1 MGKSV
6 NNNSTQSSEPNSS
19 VSPSNTSKNP
29 KGLGN
34 HLAETAWRVAVPF
47 FIFSLGGIW
56 LDDRYD
62 SEPLYTVIGVFVAL
76 IAVAVVVYKYV
87 NTYFPDTFKRGGGND
102 K

>member
-1 MGKSV
+1 MGRTTNRK
-6 NNNSTQSSEPNSS
+6 STQDSEPKSS
-19 VSPSNTSKNP
+19 DRSSHISKPP

-47 FIFSLGGIW
+47 LVFSLGGIW
-56 LDDRYD
+56 LDSQLD
-62 SEPLYTVIGVFVAL
+62 SDPLYSVIGVFVAL

-87 NTYFPDTFKRGGGND
+87 NDHFPDTFKRGGGDD